1 MGFGGLLRV
10 SAERLESRELLKFL
24 FDRLDPQTMVISVT
38 KEKRIHVTPFAVKQ
52 VLDLP
57 NDGEDIDLHTP
68 AQQSKSLSDFKTLVG
83 LAESQDLHASHLKKI
98 LEDDHK
104 FGYALID
111 NDMAIRFFFIIAC
124 NKFLFPSTDNNI
136 RCKDIYLTRDLSCL
150 PGLNWC
156 KAVVDDL
163 RDAAVAWRVDKGKKS
178 HSGCAIFLI
187 ILYLDN
193 LHCKHQ
199 IAHTDTPRAKYFD
212 QNVIK
217 NIISA
222 DRTKDQHGKTTFGLL
237 PLRNSNNTC
246 YHTTNHP
253 SADVP
258 PEPLAGTHFPSL
270 QVELHGL
277 VAQISSS
284 SRKSQALL
292 ALANFDSKAKKAS
305 GYMNMGQNILQDAHQ
320 KVIHTLRPSPTG
332 DVDMYER
339 HSVQNIA
346 PEHVSNVPIHQ
357 PETSE
362 FDMIFDGHT
371 NQVPSQGISVDVQ
384 QNTNQAQ
391 LLPTVYTDVTIDR
404 VVPPAAGISH
414 QQAATTDMTTSGAS
428 IVPLTDMQVT
438 DEENDGLHMG
448 MDVLR
453 FTQMLRLILSGR
465 LLLTDMQVTDEEND
479 GLHMGMEGEL
489 SPVCTQVYTDVT
501 TEHTVPPKASTT
513 VMTTSEANVVPQTH
527 KKVTDEECRITQM
540 MPWALH
546 FPEAALKTRPPTV
559 QAPMTKAHAV
569 RKKFHAGMKWKSD
582 IFIKAGSR
590 KFSGEQI
597 LDTFIDAEMLST
609 QFMSFFVACISHDE
623 RHMADGGGYRVFLS
637 QELGE
642 YVNIEEDPDIS
653 QWESPAAL
661 AVLQRD
667 IGDLDP
673 TKVKLFLLPL
683 MEEEHYSVYCIN
695 FIHDRIDVLDSSAE
709 HHTVYH
715 QVLGDRIIRRL
726 NLLFQEATN
735 GKMKEFTRFKRPII
749 DACLQSH
756 DNDCGLYALKF
767 MELWNG
773 DSFHVPILTGKTDNY
788 KSQLL
793 FYGLYHTLNE
803 IKKLPA
809 GLEAHRPRQ

>member
-1 MGFGGLLRV
+1 MRNPPETPPLWHYRKRSPDYSSFINGSSDLRLPRIEPSMLTHLLFDVPPSTLNEFVDQLTFPQRRRIQVMGFGGLLRV

-24 FDRLDPQTMVISVT
+24 FHRLDPQTMVISVT
-38 KEKRIHVTPFAVKQ
+38 KEKRIHVTSFAVKQ

-104 FGYALID
+104 FGSALID

-136 RCKDIYLTRDLSCL
+136 RYKDIYLTRDLSCL

-178 HSGCAIFLI
+178 HSGCAFFLI
-187 ILYLDN
+187 
-193 LHCKHQ
+193 
-199 IAHTDTPRAKYFD
+199 
-212 QNVIK
+212 
-217 NIISA
+217 
-222 DRTKDQHGKTTFGLL
+222 
-237 PLRNSNNTC
+237 LRNSNNTC
-246 YHTTNHP
+246 YHTTNQP

-320 KVIHTLRPSPTG
+320 KVIHTLRQILHDEVHGNNS
-332 DVDMYER
+332 E
-339 HSVQNIA
+339 
-346 PEHVSNVPIHQ
+346 EHHEQSHGSDQ
-357 PETSE
+357 G
-362 FDMIFDGHT
+362 GHT
-371 NQVPSQGISVDVQ
+371 NQVPSQRISVDVQ

-391 LLPTVYTDVTIDR
+391 VLPTVYTDVTIDH

-428 IVPLTDMQVT
+428 IVPLADMQVT
-438 DEENDGLHMG
+438 DEENDRLHMG
-448 MDVLR
+448 MDGELLPVC
-453 FTQMLRLILSGR
+453 TQVYTDVTIDPVGPPAGGISHPQAATTDMTTSGASVVPQ
-465 LLLTDMQVTDEEND
+465 TDMQVTDEEND
-479 GLHMGMEGEL
+479 GLHMGMEGKL

-527 KKVTDEECRITQM
+527 KKVTDE
-540 MPWALH
+540 
-546 FPEAALKTRPPTV
+546 F
-559 QAPMTKAHAV
+559 
-569 RKKFHAGMKWKSD
+569 AGMQNNTD
-582 IFIKAGSR
+582 DALGPTLSR
-590 KFSGEQI
+590 GC
-597 LDTFIDAEMLST
+597 T
-609 QFMSFFVACISHDE
+609 QDKTTHRPFMSFFVACISHDE
-623 RHMADGGGYRVFLS
+623 RHMADGGGVQGLLVSRAW
-637 QELGE
+637 E
-642 YVNIEEDPDIS
+642 YVNIEEDTDIS

-673 TKVKLFLLPL
+673 TKVKLFLLPV

-726 NLLFQEATN
+726 NLLFQEATD

-773 DSFHVPILTGKTDNY
+773 DSFHVPILTGKKDNY

>member
-1 MGFGGLLRV
+1 MLTHLLFDVPPSTLNEFVDQLTFPQRRRIQVMGFGGLLRV
-10 SAERLESRELLKFL
+10 STERLESRELLKFL

-38 KEKRIHVTPFAVKQ
+38 KEKRIHVTSFAVKQ

-104 FGYALID
+104 FGSALID

-270 QVELHGL
+270 QAELHGL

-320 KVIHTLRPSPTG
+320 KVIHTLRQILHDEVHGNNSEEHHEQSHGSDQAPTG

-357 PETSE
+357 PETLE
-362 FDMIFDGHT
+362 FDMIFGGHT

-391 LLPTVYTDVTIDR
+391 VLPTVYTDVTIDH

-448 MDVLR
+448 MD
-453 FTQMLRLILSGR
+453 
-465 LLLTDMQVTDEEND
+465 
-479 GLHMGMEGEL
+479 GEL
-489 SPVCTQVYTDVT
+489 LPVCTQVYTDVT
-501 TEHTVPPKASTT
+501 IDPVGPPAAGISHPQAATT
-513 VMTTSEANVVPQTH
+513 DMTTSGASVVPQTDMQ
-527 KKVTDEECRITQM
+527 VTDEVPHHKPLFVTCIT
-540 MPWALH
+540 
-546 FPEAALKTRPPTV
+546 
-559 QAPMTKAHAV
+559 
-569 RKKFHAGMKWKSD
+569 S
-582 IFIKAGSR
+582 I
-590 KFSGEQI
+590 
-597 LDTFIDAEMLST
+597 
-609 QFMSFFVACISHDE
+609 SFFRYC
-623 RHMADGGGYRVFLS
+623 
-637 QELGE
+637 
-642 YVNIEEDPDIS
+642 
-653 QWESPAAL
+653 L
-661 AVLQRD
+661 A
-667 IGDLDP
+667 
-673 TKVKLFLLPL
+673 T
-683 MEEEHYSVYCIN
+683 
-695 FIHDRIDVLDSSAE
+695 
-709 HHTVYH
+709 
-715 QVLGDRIIRRL
+715 
-726 NLLFQEATN
+726 
-735 GKMKEFTRFKRPII
+735 
-749 DACLQSH
+749 
-756 DNDCGLYALKF
+756 
-767 MELWNG
+767 
-773 DSFHVPILTGKTDNY
+773 
-788 KSQLL
+788 
-793 FYGLYHTLNE
+793 
-803 IKKLPA
+803 
-809 GLEAHRPRQ
+809 

>member
-527 KKVTDEECRITQM
+527 KKVTDE
-540 MPWALH
+540 
-546 FPEAALKTRPPTV
+546 F
-559 QAPMTKAHAV
+559 
-569 RKKFHAGMKWKSD
+569 AGMQNNTDDALGPTLSRGCTQDKTTHRPSSNDKSTCCEEEVPRWHEVE
-582 IFIKAGSR
+582 K
-590 KFSGEQI
+590 
-597 LDTFIDAEMLST
+597 
-609 QFMSFFVACISHDE
+609 FMSFFVACISHDE

>member
-1 MGFGGLLRV
+1 MKPIQGRLKSFGVRTTQGEWTFDVSAITGAAAAKPVSGVDAERQPSAPLQPPGACDPNLAKNNSKQAPRNVQQPHAESSHARDDDDDAFMEPMPRQPAAKKQCINTSVAVNATDKPPKNRAKYAHAPTVRCAPSTLNEFVDQLTFPQRRRIQAMGFGGLLSV

-68 AQQSKSLSDFKTLVG
+68 AQQSKALSDFKTLVG
-83 LAESQDLHASHLKKI
+83 LSESQDLHASHLKKI

-104 FGYALID
+104 FGSALID

-222 DRTKDQHGKTTFGLL
+222 DRTKDQQGKTTFGLL

-253 SADVP
+253 YADVP
-258 PEPLAGTHFPSL
+258 PEPLAVTHFPSL

-292 ALANFDSKAKKAS
+292 ALANFDAKAKKAS

-320 KVIHTLRPSPTG
+320 KVIHTLRQILHDEVHGNNSEEHHEQSHGSDQAPTG

-346 PEHVSNVPIHQ
+346 SEHVSNVPILQ

-362 FDMIFDGHT
+362 FDMI
-371 NQVPSQGISVDVQ
+371 
-384 QNTNQAQ
+384 
-391 LLPTVYTDVTIDR
+391 
-404 VVPPAAGISH
+404 
-414 QQAATTDMTTSGAS
+414 SG
-428 IVPLTDMQVT
+428 
-438 DEENDGLHMG
+438 N
-448 MDVLR
+448 
-453 FTQMLRLILSGR
+453 
-465 LLLTDMQVTDEEND
+465 
-479 GLHMGMEGEL
+479 
-489 SPVCTQVYTDVT
+489 
-501 TEHTVPPKASTT
+501 
-513 VMTTSEANVVPQTH
+513 
-527 KKVTDEECRITQM
+527 
-540 MPWALH
+540 
-546 FPEAALKTRPPTV
+546 
-559 QAPMTKAHAV
+559 
-569 RKKFHAGMKWKSD
+569 
-582 IFIKAGSR
+582 
-590 KFSGEQI
+590 
-597 LDTFIDAEMLST
+597 
-609 QFMSFFVACISHDE
+609 
-623 RHMADGGGYRVFLS
+623 
-637 QELGE
+637 
-642 YVNIEEDPDIS
+642 
-653 QWESPAAL
+653 
-661 AVLQRD
+661 
-667 IGDLDP
+667 
-673 TKVKLFLLPL
+673 
-683 MEEEHYSVYCIN
+683 
-695 FIHDRIDVLDSSAE
+695 
-709 HHTVYH
+709 
-715 QVLGDRIIRRL
+715 
-726 NLLFQEATN
+726 
-735 GKMKEFTRFKRPII
+735 
-749 DACLQSH
+749 SH
-756 DNDCGLYALKF
+756 DN
-767 MELWNG
+767 
-773 DSFHVPILTGKTDNY
+773 
-788 KSQLL
+788 
-793 FYGLYHTLNE
+793 
-803 IKKLPA
+803 
-809 GLEAHRPRQ
+809 